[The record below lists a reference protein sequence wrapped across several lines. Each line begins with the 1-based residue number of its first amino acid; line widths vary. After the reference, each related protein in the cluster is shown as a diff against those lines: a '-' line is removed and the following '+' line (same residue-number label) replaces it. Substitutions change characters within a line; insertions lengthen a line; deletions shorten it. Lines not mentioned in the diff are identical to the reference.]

1 MHDASPIEQIRRKFA
16 ALDAVLDERARRQW
30 AAAEAEELGYGGISC
45 VARATG
51 LARDTIRAGLRELR
65 YRQEHPDE
73 AVSPR
78 LRKPGAGRK
87 ALTASD
93 PDLLEALEVLVEPLT
108 RGDPESPLRWTC
120 ESTRTL
126 AGELAGRGHP
136 ISDRTVAALLHEA
149 G

>member
-78 LRKPGAGRK
+78 LRLA
-87 ALTASD
+87 
-93 PDLLEALEVLVEPLT
+93 T
-108 RGDPESPLRWTC
+108 RSGFPQARAHRLGPRP
-120 ESTRTL
+120 
-126 AGELAGRGHP
+126 A
-136 ISDRTVAALLHEA
+136 
-149 G
+149 